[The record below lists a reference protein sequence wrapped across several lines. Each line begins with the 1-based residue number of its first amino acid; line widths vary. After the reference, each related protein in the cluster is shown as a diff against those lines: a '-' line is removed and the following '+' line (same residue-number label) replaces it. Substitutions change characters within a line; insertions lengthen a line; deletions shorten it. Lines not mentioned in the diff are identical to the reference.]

1 MHKKAL
7 TVAIAGALAAP
18 MAAQAVDFTVS
29 GHVNR
34 AVVFTDMEGGSTSMI
49 KDNGSSG
56 TRIRVTG
63 SAETMNGVVAGINF
77 EVGQNNANLRKA
89 SVSFGGEFGKLVLGL
104 DGEAADGLVYNDK
117 SGVFGIAHGQE
128 KGDSALAKAFF
139 PGGMGGGSKE
149 GVHFST
155 ASFGPAA
162 LYLSAVND
170 DRYSA
175 KVSFS
180 GDAGVASYGG
190 ALGYLQWEDGAL
202 GKSEIAGSLG
212 LKLASGV
219 TFSVAGATWSDDAD
233 GSFVQSTVGYVFGN
247 NAVAVSYY
255 SSTDIMDS
263 NDTALGVGG
272 GNALGIGFKHTL
284 PKANVEIIAAVQQ
297 YSADYDSDGNGSDDM
312 DGSDTVAVIGSRIKF

>member
-34 AVVFTDMEGGSTSMI
+34 AVVFTDMEDGSTSVV

-63 SAETMNGVVAGINF
+63 SAETMTGVVAGINF
-77 EVGQNNANLRKA
+77 EVGQDNAKLRKA
-89 SVSFGGEFGKLVLGL
+89 SVSFSGEFGKLVLGL

-128 KGDSALAKAFF
+128 KGSSALAKAFF

-155 ASFGPAA
+155 ASVGPAT

-180 GDAGVASYGG
+180 GDAGIASYGG

-202 GKSEIAGSLG
+202 DKSEIAGSLG
-212 LKLASGV
+212 LKLSSGV

-255 SSTDIMDS
+255 NSTDISDDM
-263 NDTALGVGG
+263 GVGG

>member
-34 AVVFTDMEGGSTSMI
+34 AVVFTDQENGDSTSVV

-63 SAETMNGVVAGINF
+63 SAETMTGVVAGINF
-77 EVGQNNANLRKA
+77 EVGQTNANLRKA

-128 KGDSALAKAFF
+128 KGSSALAKAFF

-155 ASFGPAA
+155 ASVGPAT

-180 GDAGVASYGG
+180 GDAGIASYGG

-202 GKSEIAGSLG
+202 DKSEIAGSLG
-212 LKLASGV
+212 LKLSSGV

-255 SSTDIMDS
+255 NSTDIMSD
-263 NDTALGVGG
+263 DMGVGG
-272 GNALGIGFKHTL
+272 GNALGIGFKHTM